1 MQKKTMIRIVVAG
14 VLGVAVA
21 AALVW
26 TGSRDAVDDSLSYEE
41 LLALTGD
48 SQVIE
53 AVQVETEAS
62 SVEEDSALSSS
73 LEELEADASSVPE
86 EPDSTVSEEEN
97 TDSETRDAVSSE
109 NVKSE
114 AVASSESASS
124 SSAVS
129 GAAHSTAAS
138 TTSERTTA
146 SSGSSQPSS
155 STAHSAST
163 ASSASSSKEK
173 TCDEQLADCVRQI
186 EALQTRSEQNLYSI
200 IYDAFD
206 EYMSHPES
214 ERNLMLK
221 ISVVLSKSGELTE
234 AQNKCDKEFK
244 AIITEM
250 RKILKE
256 NGRDETL
263 ADEAEKTY
271 KQKKNAMIKEL
282 TDQAYSGGDG
292 SGKSGSWLAE
302 KAGKLS

>member
-1 MQKKTMIRIVVAG
+1 MQKKSMIRIVVAG

-21 AALVW
+21 TALVW
-26 TGSRDAVDDSLSYEE
+26 AGSRNTVDDSLSYEE

-48 SQVIE
+48 SQAIA
-53 AVQVETEAS
+53 AVQAEAEAS
-62 SVEEDSALSSS
+62 SGEEDSALSR
-73 LEELEADASSVPE
+73 LVEELESDDSSVLE
-86 EPDSTVSEEEN
+86 ETDSTTSEEE
-97 TDSETRDAVSSE
+97 TASTEALDAVSSE
-109 NVKSE
+109 NAKSE
-114 AVASSESASS
+114 TEASSKTAGS
-124 SSAVS
+124 SSAGS

-138 TTSERTTA
+138 TASERTTA
-146 SSGSSQPSS
+146 SSVSSQSSS

-163 ASSASSSKEK
+163 ASSASSSNEK
-173 TCDEQLADCVRQI
+173 TCDEQLADCIRQI
-186 EALQTRSEQNLYSI
+186 EALQTRSEKNLYGI

-244 AIITEM
+244 AIVTEM

-256 NGRDETL
+256 NGRDQTL

-292 SGKSGSWLAE
+292 SGKSGNWLAE